1 MGTEVYERALIGQVD
16 KGKSNVVW
24 MYRIGRSTTG
34 NNNSVDKKVVKT
46 VDFMPM

>member
-1 MGTEVYERALIGQVD
+1 MIGQVD

-24 MYRIGRSTTG
+24 MYRIVRSTTG
-34 NNNSVDKKVVKT
+34 KTNGVDEKAVKT